1 MSVNEKPDDRR
12 GQSESLNRADD
23 EASLETPIAVDEQGQ
38 SLAMQHFERGDVLM
52 ARRLLQTAENEEK
65 RFLETALRWDP
76 ALWIACVLFVLIW
89 LYATF
94 ATVVH

>member
-1 MSVNEKPDDRR
+1 
-12 GQSESLNRADD
+12 
-23 EASLETPIAVDEQGQ
+23 
-38 SLAMQHFERGDVLM
+38 MQHFERGDVLM

-65 RFLETALRWDP
+65 RFLETALRWIQ
-76 ALWIACVLFVLIW
+76 LWIACVLFVLIW